1 MGVLR
6 MFEELGMPI
15 MHNGACTNK
24 TVCPD
29 NYFWEYVPKEEYFN
43 SCDGEITEGCND
55 NVLYPVDVWLYDHR
69 TTNSVTNAD
78 FKLAYPDKAII
89 AGQLE
94 FWPIGG
100 RLVTPFHAAK
110 ILDIVG
116 PTVSGAKRLHAATQC
131 TNADVSSKAH
141 KTTGLAG
148 GEYACYAEDTH
159 NEAYFKRCKSTGN
172 TVKSDSHDSHDSAAT
187 SATAI
192 LGAML
197 GLISF
202 FGLI

>member
-1 MGVLR
+1 

-100 RLVTPFHAAK
+100 K
-110 ILDIVG
+110 
-116 PTVSGAKRLHAATQC
+116 
-131 TNADVSSKAH
+131 N
-141 KTTGLAG
+141 
-148 GEYACYAEDTH
+148 
-159 NEAYFKRCKSTGN
+159 N
-172 TVKSDSHDSHDSAAT
+172 
-187 SATAI
+187 
-192 LGAML
+192 ML
-197 GLISF
+197 N
-202 FGLI
+202 